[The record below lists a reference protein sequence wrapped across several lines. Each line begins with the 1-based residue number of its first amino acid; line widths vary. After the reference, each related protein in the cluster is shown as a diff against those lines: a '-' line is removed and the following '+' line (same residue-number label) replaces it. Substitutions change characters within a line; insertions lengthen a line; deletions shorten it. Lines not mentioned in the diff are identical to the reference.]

1 MKKKLYVASLY
12 KRILF
17 TNFKHFSITSSAN
30 VLDVGCGNGDVVN
43 QLLIDGF
50 NAFGIDVNI
59 KDGVNRTKLESN
71 GRLKHIDIGSQTRE
85 TLKENN
91 MYTWP
96 NFEIKFDVI
105 ISKAVLE
112 HVRNLEEFIAM
123 SKNALSSKDGVCIHY
138 YPSKYSLIEPHTG
151 VPLGGIFQNR
161 TWYAIMY
168 RLGFYSRVRKTTNEA
183 LEYMKIFTFFRSQKE
198 IDNEFKKQGFQKL
211 KCIQVLSCHPNK
223 ILRLIGLIPFANN
236 LFGIFRSRVVAYK
249 KS

>member
-1 MKKKLYVASLY
+1 MNKKLYVKTLY

-17 TNFKHFSITSSAN
+17 TNFKHFGIKNNAN

-43 QLLIDGF
+43 HLLIDGF
-50 NAFGIDVNI
+50 NAFGIDVEI
-59 KDGVNRTKLESN
+59 KDGVNRIKLESN
-71 GRLKHIDIGSQTRE
+71 GRLKHIDIGTQTRE

-91 MYTWP
+91 KYTWP

-112 HVRNLEEFIAM
+112 HVRNLEEFVAA
-123 SKNALSSKDGVCIHY
+123 SKKALSPKDGVCIHY

-161 TWYAIMY
+161 TWFAIMY
-168 RLGFYSRVRKTTNEA
+168 RLGFYFHGKKTVNESF
-183 LEYMKIFTFFRSQKE
+183 EYMKTFTFFRPQNE
-198 IDNEFKKQGFQKL
+198 IDNEFKKQGFQKM

-223 ILRLIGLIPFANN
+223 ILRLIGLIPFVSII
-236 LFGIFRSRVVAYK
+236 FEIFRSKVAIYK
-249 KS
+249 KI